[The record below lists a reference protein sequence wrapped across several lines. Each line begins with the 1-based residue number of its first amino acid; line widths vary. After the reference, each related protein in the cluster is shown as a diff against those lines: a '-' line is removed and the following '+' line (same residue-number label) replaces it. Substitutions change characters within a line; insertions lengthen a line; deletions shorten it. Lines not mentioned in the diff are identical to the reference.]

1 MTLQQLKY
9 VVTVAETGTITN
21 AAKKLYISQPSLTN
35 AIHELE
41 KEMNIVIFQRT
52 NKGIVLSRE
61 GEDFLGYAR
70 QVLEQAAILE
80 DKYKG
85 QDGGRTQFFL
95 LLRGDIQYRGPAEK
109 HPCQRPGNPV

>member
-9 VVTVAETGTITN
+9 VVTVAETGTVTN

-85 QDGGRTQFFL
+85 QDGGKKQFCVSTQHKRYDHQWGVRGISLSFL
-95 LLRGDIQYRGPAEK
+95 
-109 HPCQRPGNPV
+109 